1 MTFAN
6 PTIFWA
12 LLLVPLTLIFLGWA
26 ERSREAAI
34 QKLGDP
40 SLIQRLSLTVNWSGR
55 KWQTRLWLLALV
67 LTLLALARPQWGS
80 EVQVVKQEGVQVM
93 VALDVSKSMLAQDIK
108 PDRLTRAKMEI
119 SELMNKLD
127 GDEIG
132 LTLFSGASFIQFPL
146 TNDYDTARSFLESAS
161 PNSISRPG
169 TEMGEAIR
177 TAMSGFDNN
186 HNSQRVIVIITDG
199 ENHQPDAIAE
209 AQAAAQEGVL
219 IYTIGFGSTEG
230 EPIPEYATDGSI
242 VGYKTDETGQTVL
255 SRLDE
260 TTLQEIAQIG
270 HGKYFRA
277 AANGSELDDLVNE
290 LNNLQSAQLES
301 RLETTKIERFQI
313 FLAGAVLALIMA
325 EVIPAQ
331 VQAKTTSQEKNKKFF
346 SMTSKQSS

>member
-6 PTIFWA
+6 PTVLWA

-34 QKLGDP
+34 QQLGDP

-55 KWQTRLWLLALV
+55 KWQTRFWLLALT

-80 EVQVVKQEGVQVM
+80 EVQIVKQEGVQVM
-93 VALDVSKSMLAQDIK
+93 VALDVSKSMLAQDTK

-119 SELMNKLD
+119 SDLMNKLD

-146 TNDYDTARSFLESAS
+146 TNDYDTARSFLKSAS
-161 PNSISRPG
+161 PDSISRPG
-169 TEMGEAIR
+169 TEMGAAIR

-209 AQAAAQEGVL
+209 AQAAAQDGVL

-230 EPIPEYATDGSI
+230 KPIPEYAADGSI
-242 VGYKTDETGQTVL
+242 VGYKTDEAGQTVL

-277 AANGSELDDLVNE
+277 AADGSELDALVNE
-290 LNNLQSAQLES
+290 LNDLQAAQLES
-301 RLETTKIERFQI
+301 RFETTKIERFQI
-313 FLAGAVLALIMA
+313 FLAGAVLALILA
-325 EVIPAQ
+325 EIIPAQ
-331 VQAKTTSQEKNKKFF
+331 VQVKTTSHEKNKKFF
-346 SMTSKQSS
+346 SLANKQSS

>member
-6 PTIFWA
+6 PTILWA

-119 SELMNKLD
+119 SDLMNKLD

-169 TEMGEAIR
+169 TEMGAAIR

-230 EPIPEYATDGSI
+230 EPIPEYAVDGSI
-242 VGYKTDETGQTVL
+242 VSYKTDETGQTVL

-331 VQAKTTSQEKNKKFF
+331 VKAKTTSQEKKKKFF

>member
-119 SELMNKLD
+119 SDLMNKLD

-169 TEMGEAIR
+169 TEMGAAIR

-230 EPIPEYATDGSI
+230 EPIPEYAVDGSI
-242 VGYKTDETGQTVL
+242 VSYKTDETGQTVL

-331 VQAKTTSQEKNKKFF
+331 VKAKTTSQEKKKKFF

>member
-1 MTFAN
+1 
-6 PTIFWA
+6 
-12 LLLVPLTLIFLGWA
+12 VPLTLIFLGWA

-119 SELMNKLD
+119 SDLMNKLD

-169 TEMGEAIR
+169 TEMGAAIR

-230 EPIPEYATDGSI
+230 EPIPEYAADGSI
-242 VGYKTDETGQTVL
+242 VSYKTDETGQTVL

-325 EVIPAQ
+325 EIIPAQ
-331 VQAKTTSQEKNKKFF
+331 VQAKTTSQEKNKQFF
-346 SMTSKQSS
+346 SMKSKQSS

>member
-6 PTIFWA
+6 PTILWA

-119 SELMNKLD
+119 SDLMNKLD

-169 TEMGEAIR
+169 TEMGAAIR

-331 VQAKTTSQEKNKKFF
+331 VKAKTTSQEKKKKFF